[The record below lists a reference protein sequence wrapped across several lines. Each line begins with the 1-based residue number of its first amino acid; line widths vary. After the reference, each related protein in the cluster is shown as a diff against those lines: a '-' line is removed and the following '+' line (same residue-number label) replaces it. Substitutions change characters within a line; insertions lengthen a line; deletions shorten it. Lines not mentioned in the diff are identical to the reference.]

1 MSAPL
6 RCVPTRGGWLV
17 GQRGRAERVGHTLS
31 PLPFVGAKVP
41 LGQVHLPQRPLD
53 EDGLERGGAGA
64 GERRYAQDRT
74 VLVRV
79 PPAGLAGAVLGL
91 RLRLLLAAA
100 ERGEAGLGLFRIR
113 TRGGV
118 VGGVR
123 VRVDVH
129 RVRGGAGLDV
139 VLPLLGALG
148 RDEAV
153 DLRGDDGADGHFGA
167 GAGVGALALAL
178 GARGVR
184 VDDDGGVWV
193 GDGDG
198 GGEVLGEV
206 EHEEEVDAVD
216 PDARA
221 LPEGALGEVAGLA
234 DGRGQAGDGVAA
246 GPGVEGA
253 GGGVE
258 DEDVPGGCDGGEGVL
273 WGVAGGGCEVRG
285 EGEDDGGSGEF
296 GEEGGGWVADPAL
309 RGVGGSIVG
318 VAVGGGIF
326 LLVVFSARGR
336 GAEDPG
342 VDVAGQ
348 VGGGEHAAVRGEG
361 EVRDGPLVAA
371 EAAVGL
377 VLGDVAAEAGYG
389 AGLLDSHGAGV
400 GVARDAR
407 DEDLG
412 AVLHRG
418 EPGAVRGEDDLA
430 GAVGGEGGRDGDGG
444 DGDVGGLGGVAV
456 VAEVEGLEGGRGG
469 DGAEG
474 AVGGDGGGGDGG
486 VAVDEYGLEELAV
499 GVEVL
504 VLVGGGDA
512 VAEEA
517 VEGVLQLPDLDLVV
531 PPVDEQA
538 GVGRAGEGGRL
549 GEVREG
555 SVVLA
560 TEFFERE
567 DDGGGVGAFWGSL
580 TSCDDDADAPA
591 LERGH
596 GLDVVL
602 VVFPAPDLA
611 PSGAVA
617 GGLLVEDGAAVHA
630 AAHDGGAV
638 GAGGQAEGVLAMALD
653 ALRLG
658 RLDAPDDD
666 VGAFPGAGVLA
677 VLLGTDGH
685 LAEAGA
691 ALDVVDA
698 ERRVG
703 AADDEGVARLEG
715 DADHLDLLGGGLDE
729 DALEAQLAVLDGV
742 EGEDAVD
749 GAGDEAGDGV
759 GGRGW
764 GLGGEAP
771 DVAVLAGGVAQGPAG
786 LEVPFGDGGGVAD
799 AEEARAAWDGG
810 AAGGGGGVVG
820 VGHPDE
826 AVDGAVCA
834 GAEDGLLEPG
844 AIEGVPDLDVAVRA
858 ADGEAREGGVLLRAG
873 GGVGEGEGVD
883 GGGRVRD
890 EAAAVEVHCGV
901 WFGLLAGA
909 TRSREGIN

>member
-1 MSAPL
+1 MRAHE
-6 RCVPTRGGWLV
+6 GGLV
-17 GQRGRAERVGHTLS
+17 GRPEGQGRACRTHTLS

-53 EDGLERGGAGA
+53 EDGLQRRGAGA

-79 PPAGLAGAVLGL
+79 PPAGLAGAILGL
-91 RLRLLLAAA
+91 GLLLPAA

-113 TRGGV
+113 TRSGAV
-118 VGGVR
+118 VGGVC
-123 VRVDVH
+123 VGVHVH

-153 DLRGDDGADGHFGA
+153 DLRGDDGADGHLGA

-184 VDDDGGVWV
+184 VDDDGGVRV
-193 GDGDG
+193 GDGDGDG

-253 GGGVE
+253 GGRVE

-285 EGEDDGGSGEF
+285 EGEDDGGGGEF

-318 VAVGGGIF
+318 VGVGGGIF
-326 LLVVFSARGR
+326 LLVVFSAGGR

-377 VLGDVAAEAGYG
+377 VLGDVAAEAGDG
-389 AGLLDSHGAGV
+389 AGLLDGHGAGV
-400 GVARDAR
+400 GVAGDAR

-412 AVLHRG
+412 AVLDCG

-430 GAVGGEGGRDGDGG
+430 SAVGGEGGRDGDGR

-486 VAVDEYGLEELAV
+486 VAVDEDGLEQLAV
-499 GVEVL
+499 GVKVL

-549 GEVREG
+549 GEVGEG

-560 TEFFERE
+560 AEFLERE
-567 DDGGGVGAFWGSL
+567 DDGGGVGAFGGLVSDFVNG
-580 TSCDDDADAPA
+580 TCDDN
-591 LERGH
+591 
-596 GLDVVL
+596 
-602 VVFPAPDLA
+602 
-611 PSGAVA
+611 
-617 GGLLVEDGAAVHA
+617 
-630 AAHDGGAV
+630 
-638 GAGGQAEGVLAMALD
+638 M
-653 ALRLG
+653 
-658 RLDAPDDD
+658 
-666 VGAFPGAGVLA
+666 
-677 VLLGTDGH
+677 
-685 LAEAGA
+685 
-691 ALDVVDA
+691 
-698 ERRVG
+698 
-703 AADDEGVARLEG
+703 
-715 DADHLDLLGGGLDE
+715 
-729 DALEAQLAVLDGV
+729 
-742 EGEDAVD
+742 
-749 GAGDEAGDGV
+749 
-759 GGRGW
+759 
-764 GLGGEAP
+764 
-771 DVAVLAGGVAQGPAG
+771 
-786 LEVPFGDGGGVAD
+786 
-799 AEEARAAWDGG
+799 
-810 AAGGGGGVVG
+810 
-820 VGHPDE
+820 
-826 AVDGAVCA
+826 
-834 GAEDGLLEPG
+834 
-844 AIEGVPDLDVAVRA
+844 
-858 ADGEAREGGVLLRAG
+858 
-873 GGVGEGEGVD
+873 
-883 GGGRVRD
+883 
-890 EAAAVEVHCGV
+890 
-901 WFGLLAGA
+901 
-909 TRSREGIN
+909 